1 MKRVLWQGTLVGV
14 LVFAGILGVQSLVD
28 GGGTGQASP
37 GVSLGVDA
45 DPNGNTAT
53 SLGSIDSCVSVGVGD
68 TFNIDVF
75 ITGVEDLQVWH
86 VFVRYDPSVVN
97 VSDRNVGM
105 FLASAPGSDVR
116 DHSYGD
122 PGLSGAY
129 DLMISDV
136 ADEPAHESG
145 SGVLARLTL
154 TAVGP
159 GLTAITIEDPVLW
172 SHPLHRVTVDSVVNA
187 WVAVGKECPS
197 EPTPTPS
204 PTPTL
209 TPVPTGTPTPAP
221 TPTPT
226 PTPGVGVDVDPSGNT
241 ATSLGPIDSCR
252 SVSAGS
258 TFDIDIFIEGAT
270 RLRVWSVALRYD
282 PSVVTVVGRNIQMLL
297 AANPGSDV
305 VDHSYGDPSD
315 SGAYDLTA
323 ADVSEEESAH
333 ESGSGVLVRLTL
345 KAEKPGLSPAAPSEV
360 FLFAYPAE
368 PVAVG
373 SVSGGQIAVDREC
386 GLDGDLDGWANEIDN
401 CPYVANPAH
410 ADTDGD
416 GVGDECD
423 EDGDNDGWTNEDE
436 AMIGTVPLDACP
448 DDAGD
453 DAWPLDINM
462 DTWVNTT
469 DILVYPGNVRMPA
482 ERGVEPTYQCRYDLN
497 TDSWINTSDILMFPA
512 KAHMPLQCT
521 NP

>member
-14 LVFAGILGVQSLVD
+14 LVFAGILGLESLLD
-28 GGGTGQASP
+28 GGGAGQASP

-45 DPNGNTAT
+45 DPDGNTAT

-105 FLASAPGSDVR
+105 FLASAPGSDVT

-129 DLMISDV
+129 DLMVSDV

-159 GLTAITIEDPVLW
+159 GLTAIGIEDLVLW

-187 WVAVGKECPS
+187 WVAVGEECPS
-197 EPTPTPS
+197 EPAPTPS

-221 TPTPT
+221 TPTPR

-241 ATSLGPIDSCR
+241 ATSLGPIGSCR

-282 PSVVTVVGRNIQMLL
+282 PSVVTVVGTNIQMLL
-297 AANPGSDV
+297 GANAGSDV
-305 VDHSYGDPSD
+305 VDHSYGDPD
-315 SGAYDLTA
+315 VGGAYELTA
-323 ADVSEEESAH
+323 ADVSEQESAH
-333 ESGSGVLVRLTL
+333 ESGSGVLAKLTL
-345 KAEKPGLSPAAPSEV
+345 KAVGPGLSPMALSEL
-360 FLFAYPAE
+360 FLFAYPAQ
-368 PVAVG
+368 PVPIR
-373 SVSGGQIAVDREC
+373 SVSNGQIAVDREC
-386 GLDGDLDGWANEIDN
+386 GLDGDLDGWPDEIDN
-401 CPYVANPAH
+401 CPQTVNPDH

-416 GVGDECD
+416 GLGDSCD
-423 EDGDNDGWTNEDE
+423 DDDDNDGWTDVDE
-436 AMIGTVPLDACP
+436 NALGTDPLDDCA
-448 DDAGD
+448 DDASD
-453 DAWPLDINM
+453 DAWPADINV
-462 DTWVNTT
+462 DRWCSS
-469 DILVYPGNVRMPA
+469 L
-482 ERGVEPTYQCRYDLN
+482 
-497 TDSWINTSDILMFPA
+497 DILMFPA
-512 KAHMPLQCT
+512 NVSMPAELGVEPTYRSRYNLSADNWVSSVDILVLPAKVNMPQQCT